1 VKKNSTDMAQA
12 IKQTSPDVF
21 SVARGVWGKKDLLV
35 NYYFIQDHD
44 SMTWALVDAGFKWS
58 ASRIKSTAEELFGAD
73 NPPVAIILTH
83 GHFDHVGSLAKLA
96 HEWGVQV
103 YAHTLEVPFL
113 TGKSSYPPAD
123 PTVGGGMMTTLSWMY
138 PKGPIDI
145 QEHLQALPSDNTIP
159 GFPEWKYIHTPGH
172 SPGHISLFRES
183 DKVLIAGDAFVT
195 TQSESAINALTY
207 RKHLSGPPKYL
218 TCNWASAKI
227 SVLKLAA
234 LDPEIVATGHGYPM
248 FGQEMRN
255 ALHTLS
261 RRFDVLAQPAKGR
274 YVNEPAVT
282 DETGVLYVPRSTQ
295 TVPDAVKVVAI
306 SIAVLSIGFL
316 IYRQLKGKPELGQKG
331 KALTNK
337 AKKIVKESLRRASPS
352 KAFS

>member
-1 VKKNSTDMAQA
+1 MLFVRFSINNFMNQNIAANRQATATIEREVAKN
-12 IKQTSPDVF
+12 IF
-21 SVARGVWGKKDLLV
+21 LVAPGVWRMKDIFVNVFLV
-35 NYYFIQDHD
+35 RNNH
-44 SMTWALVDAGFKWS
+44 SSNWMLVDAGLKTS
-58 ASRIKSTAEELFGAD
+58 APKIKKMIAEVLEPGAS
-73 NPPVAIILTH
+73 PMAIVMTH
-83 GHFDHVGSLAKLA
+83 GHFDHRGSLQQLVD
-96 HEWGVQV
+96 EWKVPV
-103 YAHTLEVPFL
+103 YAHHLEMPYL
-113 TGKSSYPPAD
+113 SGRSSYPPPD
-123 PTVGGGMMTTLSWMY
+123 STVGGGAMASLAFMY
-138 PKGPIDI
+138 PKKPINVA
-145 QEHLQALPSDNTIP
+145 EHLYELPENGVIP
-159 GFPEWKYIHTPGH
+159 GLPEWKWIHTPGH
-172 SPGHISLFRES
+172 TPGHVSLFRES
-183 DKVLIAGDAFVT
+183 DGVLIAGDAFVT

-295 TVPDAVKVVAI
+295 TV
-306 SIAVLSIGFL
+306 
-316 IYRQLKGKPELGQKG
+316 
-331 KALTNK
+331 
-337 AKKIVKESLRRASPS
+337 
-352 KAFS
+352 

>member
-1 VKKNSTDMAQA
+1 MVQDIQGKKEKEN
-12 IKQTSPDVF
+12 PEGY
-21 SVARGVWGKKDLLV
+21 SVATGVWGKKDLFV
-35 NYYFIQDHD
+35 NYYFIQDQT
-44 SMTWALVDAGFKWS
+44 SNSWALVDAGLKWS
-58 ASRIKSTAEELFGAD
+58 APKIKAMAKKLFGD
-73 NPPVAIILTH
+73 SVPIAIILTH
-83 GHFDHVGSLAKLA
+83 GHFDHVGALETLAN
-96 HEWGVQV
+96 EWSVPV
-103 YAHTLEVPFL
+103 YAHSLELPYL

-123 PTVGGGMMTTLSWMY
+123 PTVGGGMMSTMSWMY

-145 QEHLQALPSDNTIP
+145 HNHIRALPGDNTIP
-159 GFPEWKYIHTPGH
+159 GLNDWKYIHTPGH

-195 TQSESAINALTY
+195 TKAESALYTLSS

-234 LDPEIVATGHGYPM
+234 LDPEIVATGHGVPM

-261 RRFDVLAQPAKGR
+261 RRFDSLAQPTTGR

-282 DETGVLYVPRSTQ
+282 DETGVLYVPPPAD
-295 TVPDAVKVVAI
+295 TVSSAVKLVGI
-306 SIAVLSIGFL
+306 SLAVLSIGLL
-316 IYRQLKGKPELGQKG
+316 IYQQTRKRNRKEFHGETVLDKVSRPLK
-331 KALTNK
+331 KAVANRWRTFD
-337 AKKIVKESLRRASPS
+337 
-352 KAFS
+352 KAFAK